1 MVLIDP
7 EFEKALIS
15 FMGVKELDPK
25 TQKKYLEFYHKFANI
40 YGEIT
45 TKSVDNFLKHNKSSP
60 FRAMIRN
67 LLTAIARWDVP
78 LETKECVIGIDVPK
92 VTGKKA
98 KKNPLFITREE
109 IDLLEKNID
118 VNGYNELVDGRTKIM
133 ILVQF
138 WAGLRLEEL
147 LGLTIQSLDNDKY
160 NPEDKFK
167 TIIIRS
173 ETAKFKKER
182 KAYIPKRIY
191 LMLLTWIK
199 TLIRYETS
207 MGRSFSEDTPIW
219 GIKANRYRALIDK
232 FTLQILGK
240 RYNTHAFRHG
250 RGTDLIKVEKWKIEE
265 VKEYL
270 GHADISSTQLYL
282 HLSDEDIKNKL
293 EEK

>member
-1 MVLIDP
+1 MVLVIPD
-7 EFEKALIS
+7 FEKALIS
-15 FMGVKELDPK
+15 FMEVKGLDPK

-45 TKSVDNFLKHNKSSP
+45 TKSVDNFLKNNRSSP
-60 FRAMIRN
+60 CRAMIRN
-67 LLTAIARWDVP
+67 LLTAISRWDVP
-78 LETKECVIGIDVPK
+78 LETKDNIIKIDIPK
-92 VTGKKA
+92 VTGKKV

-109 IDLLEKNID
+109 VDLLEKNILVKD
-118 VNGYNELVDGRTKIM
+118 NELVDGRTKIM
-133 ILVQF
+133 LLIQF

-147 LGLTIQSLDNDKY
+147 LGITIHSLENDKY

-167 TIIIRS
+167 TIIIRP

-191 LMLLTWIK
+191 LMLLTWLK

-207 MGRSFSEDTPIW
+207 QGRSFSEDTPIW
-219 GIKANRYRALIDK
+219 GIKENRYRALIDK
-232 FTLQILGK
+232 FTFQILGK
-240 RYNTHAFRHG
+240 KYNTHAFRHG
-250 RGTDLIKVEKWKIEE
+250 RGTDLIKVDKWNIEE

-270 GHADISSTQLYL
+270 GHSDISSTQLYL

-293 EEK
+293 EE